1 YEITDFWSTGT
12 GTDVTTYDPDTG
24 LLVMQDGADKF
35 EMNVLD
41 ALDLEF
47 MSFTDPDDPTVT
59 WKVLADFDNTSPSNS
74 NFKLWYASSGAAANT
89 VGVFN
94 TSGTTGGESL
104 YFNEDGTFRSY
115 ENVIGNPSFTLDD
128 GANTLNVFLNASNN
142 GRALEIHASDDQTT
156 LDPAAQPVADV
167 LATLTQRLDSVHD
180 SKVDIYDSLGN
191 AHTLE
196 VSWEKLELST
206 SGLGQWRWR
215 AWLPGEEDA
224 NIPLSPNA
232 GIITFDANGELKGT
246 DVFDLELGFSAIGA
260 EDETV
265 QLDFSGRSFD
275 KEPIEGVT
283 QFGSAFTTKAYYQD
297 GYAMGVLEDYS
308 VGTDG
313 VITGVYSNEQRRSLA
328 TIALSV
334 FANPEGLQ
342 KVGDTAF
349 RTTSNS
355 GLAQIVAPQSGGAGK
370 ILGGNLEMSN
380 VDLSEEF
387 ITLIKAQRGFQ
398 ANARTV
404 TTSDSVLEELV
415 NIKR

>member
-1 YEITDFWSTGT
+1 
-12 GTDVTTYDPDTG
+12 
-24 LLVMQDGADKF
+24 
-35 EMNVLD
+35 
-41 ALDLEF
+41 
-47 MSFTDPDDPTVT
+47 
-59 WKVLADFDNTSPSNS
+59 
-74 NFKLWYASSGAAANT
+74 
-89 VGVFN
+89 
-94 TSGTTGGESL
+94 
-104 YFNEDGTFRSY
+104 
-115 ENVIGNPSFTLDD
+115 
-128 GANTLNVFLNASNN
+128 
-142 GRALEIHASDDQTT
+142 
-156 LDPAAQPVADV
+156 
-167 LATLTQRLDSVHD
+167 
-180 SKVDIYDSLGN
+180 
-191 AHTLE
+191 
-196 VSWEKLELST
+196 
-206 SGLGQWRWR
+206 
-215 AWLPGEEDA
+215 
-224 NIPLSPNA
+224 
-232 GIITFDANGELKGT
+232 
-246 DVFDLELGFSAIGA
+246 
-260 EDETV
+260 
-265 QLDFSGRSFD
+265 
-275 KEPIEGVT
+275 
-283 QFGSAFTTKAYYQD
+283 
-297 GYAMGVLEDYS
+297 VLEDYS